1 MSALRA
7 GWTSGGVEGQSIRL
21 QRDLLRPVPVWWD
34 GASPGATESQHP
46 TGPALPQR
54 LRQLTLQPQRAQP
67 PSHQWLH
74 HQTGAACSH
83 SQAQEHACA
92 GATTVYHHYCVLI
105 ADASGR
111 LPREHGAWRSGGW
124 EGSGPGSQRGQ
135 NTGSSP
141 GRPWD
146 RALQVNNSNM
156 WCLRNMLF
164 WHLDGLLAP
173 NPFFIPHPA
182 STGVFFALLFGFKPH
197 KICVC
202 LLEIFSKNVSCFPR
216 AFSKE
221 TSIKKKRCHK

>member
-21 QRDLLRPVPVWWD
+21 QRDLLRPVPVWRD

-67 PSHQWLH
+67 PSHQRLH

-156 WCLRNMLF
+156 WCLRIMLF

-182 STGVFFALLFGFKPH
+182 STGFFLHCYLASNPTKYAS
-197 KICVC
+197 VC
-202 LLEIFSKNVSCFPR
+202 
-216 AFSKE
+216 
-221 TSIKKKRCHK
+221 